1 MVASKP
7 NKIIAYEAVHAIND
21 WDDLRRRLLLAYDT
35 RAYPENEE
43 PLRRMLDLRAQIASL
58 ESEQQAL
65 QEALADG
72 TLYSTDPARAA
83 VMTARAGTIEDE
95 LMAALERWTALSA

>member
-1 MVASKP
+1 MEFKIPFTITSLPRLIAKASLFKRFV
-7 NKIIAYEAVHAIND
+7 KKK
-21 WDDLRRRLLLAYDT
+21 
-35 RAYPENEE
+35 ENTKLEE
-43 PLRRMLDLRAQIASL
+43 YLKKSQLPAQIASL

-83 VMTARAGTIEDE
+83 VMTARAGAIEDE